1 MKYVGLGA
9 SSLKVSPVAFG
20 LMGIGDPAWRSWV
33 LDREAGMPVIRAAI
47 DRGINFFDTCDFY
60 SAGASEEVF
69 GEVVEE
75 MGVRDQ
81 LVIATKVG
89 NPMGRGA
96 NASGYSKKHIIEA
109 AEASLRRLRTDRIDL
124 YQTHIWHAATNL
136 DEMIDAFDLLVRQG
150 KVLYIGA
157 TDIPCWQLAQAV
169 YKARLAGKAVFT
181 TLQHHYNAVWRE
193 DERDLIPFAQ
203 SEGMG
208 LMPYSPLARGFFAGP
223 GERDTERSRTDEYIG
238 QWYGRPQD
246 AAVADAVG
254 AVARSRG
261 LTPAQV
267 ALAWVRTASPGSCPV
282 IGAHSVAHLDALLAA
297 SELTLSDEEMAG
309 IGAAYQPRRRGGHF

>member
-1 MKYVGLGA
+1 MQYINLGA

-20 LMGIGDPAWRSWV
+20 LMGIGSPSWRSWV
-33 LDREAGMPVIRAAI
+33 LDRDAGAPVIRAAI
-47 DRGINFFDTCDFY
+47 ERGVNFFDTCDFY
-60 SAGASEEVF
+60 SAGASEAVF
-69 GEVVEE
+69 GEIVEE

-81 LVIATKVG
+81 MVIATKVG

-124 YQTHIWHAATNL
+124 YQTHIWNTDTNL
-136 DEMIDAFDLLVRQG
+136 DEMIEAFDLLIRQG
-150 KVLYIGA
+150 KVLYVGA

-169 YKARLAGKAVFT
+169 YKARIEGKVAFT

-193 DERDLIPFAQ
+193 DERDLLPFAR

-208 LMPYSPLARGFFAGP
+208 LMPYSPLARGFFAGT
-223 GERDTERSRTDEYIG
+223 GARDTERARTDEYIQ

-246 AAVADAVG
+246 AAVAAALG
-254 AVARSRG
+254 EVARRRG
-261 LTPAQV
+261 ITRGQA
-267 ALAWVRTASPGSCPV
+267 ALAWVRTASPSSSPV
-282 IGAHSVAHLDALLAA
+282 IGARTIAHLDELLAA
-297 SELTLSDEEMAG
+297 SALTLSGEEMG
-309 IGAAYQPRRRGGHF
+309 EIGEAYQPRSRGGHF